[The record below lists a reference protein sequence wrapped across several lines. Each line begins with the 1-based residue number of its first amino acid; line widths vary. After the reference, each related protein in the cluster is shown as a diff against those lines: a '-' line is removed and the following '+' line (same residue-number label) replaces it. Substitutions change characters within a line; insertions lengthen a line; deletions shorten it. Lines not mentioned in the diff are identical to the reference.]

1 MPVYNGMP
9 FLPEAVDSI
18 LNQTLR
24 DFTFLIINDGST
36 DGSKEYLDR
45 LDDPRLQVVHQPNQ
59 GIGAALNGGLAMCKT
74 EFIARMDSDDVS
86 LPSRLKAQLDFLHR
100 HKDVGLVGTRFAYLG
115 ISGRSGFPPP
125 APQDHSSM
133 YADLIQ
139 GRQAIC
145 HPSIMCRTSI
155 LKSIG
160 GYRIHSSGED
170 YDMFLRMGEA
180 TKLANLDEVLC
191 LYRLNPNSLSVKK
204 FMEIR
209 EKYSYACHCARQRAE
224 GRPEGTFEEFAVEQ
238 RARPFRQ
245 RAAEAMDIYALAQ
258 YRKALAEIL
267 GPHPVIGY
275 IRLVFA
281 AISSPR
287 WTAQRIS
294 REIRK
299 YINHRGHREHSEK

>member
-1 MPVYNGMP
+1 MPEVTILMPVYNGMP
-9 FLPEAVDSI
+9 FLPEAVKSI

-59 GIGAALNGGLAMCKT
+59 GLGAALNTGLAMCKT
-74 EFIARMDSDDVS
+74 EFIARMDSDGMDSDDVC
-86 LPSRLKAQLDFLHR
+86 LPSRLKLQLDFLHR
-100 HKDVGLVGTRFAYLG
+100 NNDIGLVGTKFAYLG

-125 APQDHSSM
+125 APQDHTTM
-133 YADLIQ
+133 YAYLIQ
-139 GRQAIC
+139 GRQALC

-155 LKSIG
+155 LQSIG

-180 TKLANLDEVLC
+180 TKLANLNEVL
-191 LYRLNPNSLSVKK
+191 
-204 FMEIR
+204 
-209 EKYSYACHCARQRAE
+209 YSE
-224 GRPEGTFEEFAVEQ
+224 GRPEVTLEEFAAEQ

-275 IRLVFA
+275 ARLVLA
-281 AISSPR
+281 ALSSPR
-287 WTAQRIS
+287 WTIQRIS

-299 YINHRGHREHSEK
+299 YRK